1 MDYYHL
7 MQEAR
12 EVRSAM
18 LVLLAITTLLAAGTL
33 FALGFMLCMYGR
45 GQHTRGQS
53 PTYYHTPV
61 PPPCVC
67 CEHAALHMADDQ
79 QVRTLSVGT
88 IILIEFFLRTPWG

>member
-33 FALGFMLCMYGR
+33 LALGFMLCMYGHGRYAR
-45 GQHTRGQS
+45 GQN
-53 PTYYHTPV
+53 PTHYHTPV
-61 PPPCVC
+61 PLPCVC
-67 CEHAALHMADDQ
+67 CEHAALHDQ

-88 IILIEFFLRTPWG
+88 IILIDLSLRTPWG